1 MRIYYAHMDRA
12 TRTRKTPTNLS
23 VRADLVARAK
33 ELGLNISQ
41 VVERALEHAVRAAE
55 HTAWLEENR
64 EAIEAYNKRVEKHGV
79 FSDEYKRL

>member
-55 HTAWLEENR
+55 HAAWLEENR
-64 EAIEAYNKRVEKHGV
+64 EAIEGYNKRVEKHGV
-79 FSDEYKRL
+79 FSDEYRRL